1 MNKQRLLD
9 RLDRKFG
16 RFAIDNLMLYIII
29 GMGAVFIADTFIFPQ
44 LNFSLYSAMVFDRAL
59 FLKGQVWRAVTFLL
73 LPPDSSLIFIFFSLY
88 FYWFIGSALESQ
100 WGSFK
105 FNLFYF
111 TGALCTV
118 AMGFITGF
126 ATNYFL
132 NLSLFLAFAIIYP
145 NYELLLFFCI
155 PIKAKWFALFDAFLL
170 LRSFILSGWAG
181 KLALI
186 IAVGNI
192 ILFFWGDIVF
202 NIKDWKR
209 RRDFKKKWKG

>member
-16 RFAIDNLMLYIII
+16 RFGIENLMLYIII
-29 GMGAVFIADTFIFPQ
+29 GMGAVFVADTFIFPQ
-44 LNFSLYSAMVFDRAL
+44 LNFSLYSTMVFDRSL
-59 FLKGQVWRAVTFLL
+59 FLQGQVWRAITFLL
-73 LPPDSSLIFIFFSLY
+73 LPPDSSIIFILFSLY
-88 FYWFIGSALESQ
+88 FWWFIGVSLEQ
-100 WGSFK
+100 HWGAFK

-118 AMGFITGF
+118 GMGFITGF

-155 PIKAKWFALFDAFLL
+155 PIKAKWFALFDALLL
-170 LRSFILSGWAG
+170 LRSFILTDWAG

-186 IAVGNI
+186 IALGNI
-192 ILFFWGDIVF
+192 LLFFWGDIVF